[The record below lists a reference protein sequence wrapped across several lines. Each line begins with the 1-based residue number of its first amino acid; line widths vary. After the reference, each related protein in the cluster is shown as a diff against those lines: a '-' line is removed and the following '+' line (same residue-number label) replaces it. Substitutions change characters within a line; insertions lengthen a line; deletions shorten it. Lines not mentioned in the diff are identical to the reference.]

1 MRLILFCLFA
11 ALSASAAEPALAPIF
26 TGKDLS
32 GWKKPKL
39 AECWIV
45 KDGVLT
51 VKNNAKRQ
59 GETLWTQKDYENFIC
74 ELEFK
79 FDSGTIDS
87 GVMLRNSDQIQVGIS
102 GSLKRD
108 MTASP
113 YIPGKGY
120 PVEAKGVKDL
130 LKMRDWNSLRIRAI
144 GGDYTT
150 WLNGKEVMNYSS
162 SSAKDKG
169 PIGIQLHGGRTMTIH
184 YRNVRVAELSQAPKT
199 KVPKKKA
206 AVPAGGEGFAISAS
220 GAEGGN
226 PARNAFDSDPNTRWS
241 ANGKQQW
248 IQVNFDKPATLSE
261 VFLGFHHGD
270 RRYNVVLASS
280 MDGKDWKLL
289 DKRRSAG
296 KGPAL
301 EKFWFEKT
309 TMRHLRYTNNGSN
322 KNDWS
327 NLHTFSIP
335 GFTPKLTAAA
345 VAPVKSETGKLVA
358 ELWAENPLVISPVG
372 LAFDHQGRAY
382 ATRVRRRKVASLDL
396 RQHRNWVKHDL
407 AIQSVADKLTFYQ
420 SAVTDQKREGVPTWA
435 PKDRNGDGKKDFTD
449 LSVLKD
455 EIRVI
460 SDTDGDGKPD
470 KSEILDSY
478 GTPTTGIAAG
488 ALVHN
493 GDLYVACEP
502 DIWRYEGG
510 DPKKRTRIS
519 TGYSIH
525 IGQGGHNMSGLAVGF
540 DGRIY
545 WSVGDKGIN
554 ATGPDGSK
562 VFLPNRG
569 GVMRCEPDGSN
580 LECFSPGVRN
590 GQELAFDQYGNL
602 FTVDNDG
609 DYPGERER
617 FLYLME
623 GGEIGWRL
631 NWQWYAYQDFAKVS
645 GEKPYN
651 PWMAEQLFK
660 TRFDGQAAYILPP
673 VANYS
678 NGPCGFAYNPG
689 TALNAR
695 YKDHFFIAQG
705 KSLFAFQ
712 VEPDGAKFRMKGDHQ
727 VLKGPWNTGVTFGP
741 DGALYI
747 ADWMGGPS
755 ERGRIYKV
763 DDPAAAAN
771 SARAETHKLLR
782 DGFAKR
788 DTSELRKLL
797 AHADMRVRRESQ
809 FELVRRKDVEGLT
822 AALKQTG
829 HQLARLHGIWGLGQL
844 GRKDANIMDPLATHL
859 SDPDPHVRRQL
870 LRIFGESELYPVAL
884 LKMLTEDPDITVRAE
899 AAIAMSRL
907 DGPVDRLV
915 AAAVTNADK
924 DAYLRHAIVMGLTF
938 QKAADLAKLATHE
951 SASARLVAI
960 LALRR
965 QLAPEIADFLQDS
978 DPYLVTETALAIHDD
993 LSIPGALPALAAA
1006 LERRDVPGE
1015 PFLRRAINANFRV
1028 GTPDCATR
1036 LANFAA
1042 RDDVPE
1048 NMRTTALACLALWAK
1063 PPVLDAVEGRY
1074 RTYAPRDP
1082 AVAAAALSS
1091 VADTLAKSGSD
1102 KILIVCA
1109 RAIERLQSKELL
1121 PLVHAM
1127 YLSDKASG
1135 KLRMQLLATMSSLAD
1150 PDIAKYVE
1158 MAIKAKLSG
1167 VAQKYADVLG
1177 LSGIDVAKR
1186 ALTKGDLAEK
1196 RAAIAT
1202 LAESA
1207 EGKTILK
1214 AALANSAAEIQLDL
1228 QLALGISDDHSA
1240 TLAGGDAER
1249 GKSVAQGHAAAQCIR
1264 CHKIRGAGGELG
1276 PDLSTIASRLNPD
1289 QLLASL
1295 LAPSAELAEGFG
1307 MLIATLKD
1315 GSSITGTITKTTAK
1329 TYELL
1334 TPEGKPLTIARANIA
1349 SEQMASAMPPM
1360 GAILTK
1366 HEIRDLMA
1374 YLQELK

>member
-1 MRLILFCLFA
+1 MRLTTILFLFS
-11 ALSASAAEPALAPIF
+11 LSVSAADPGFSSIF
-26 TGKDLS
+26 NGKDLA

-39 AECWIV
+39 TECWVV

-51 VKNNAKRQ
+51 VQNNAKRQ
-59 GETLWTQKDYENFIC
+59 GDTLSTEKEYENFLC

-79 FDSGTIDS
+79 FGPGTVDSGIFI
-87 GVMLRNSDQIQVGIS
+87 RNGKDQIQIGIS

-120 PVEAKGVKDL
+120 PVEAKGVKEL
-130 LKMRDWNSLRIRAI
+130 LSLSGWNTLRIRAV
-144 GGDYTT
+144 GPDYTT

-162 SSAKDKG
+162 STAASKG
-169 PIGIQLHGGRTMTIH
+169 PLGIQLHGGKVMTIH
-184 YRNVRVAELSQAPKT
+184 YRNVRVAELAKTPKGPNIQ
-199 KVPKKKA
+199 VPKKKA
-206 AVPAGGEGFAISAS
+206 AASPLATGVAISAS
-220 GAEGGN
+220 SEEGGN
-226 PARNAFDSDPNTRWS
+226 PARHAFDDDPTTRWS

-248 IQVNFDKPATLSE
+248 IQVEFKEPKSLSE
-261 VFLGFHHGD
+261 IFLGFHHGE
-270 RRYNVVLASS
+270 RRYNVILAAS
-280 MDGKDWKLL
+280 MDGKDWKPLE
-289 DKRRSAG
+289 KRRSAG
-296 KGPAL
+296 KGSKL
-301 EKFWFEKT
+301 EKFGFEKMT
-309 TMRHLRYTNNGSN
+309 LRYLRYTSDGSN
-322 KNDWS
+322 KNNWA

-335 GFTPKLTAAA
+335 GVTPKILAASIAKSATPA
-345 VAPVKSETGKLVA
+345 VAGGTLSA
-358 ELWAENPLVISPVG
+358 ELWAEAPLVISPVG

-407 AIQSVADKLTFYQ
+407 AIQSVADKLSFYQ

-435 PKDRNGDGKKDFTD
+435 PQDRNEDGKKDFND

-455 EIRVI
+455 EIRMI
-460 SDTDGDGKPD
+460 TDSDGDGKPD
-470 KSEILDSY
+470 TSTILDSY

-554 ATGPDGSK
+554 ASGPDGSK

-651 PWMAEQLFK
+651 PWMEEQLFK
-660 TRFDGQAAYILPP
+660 TRFRGQAAYILPP

-771 SARAETHKLLR
+771 PARLETQKLLSE
-782 DGFAKR
+782 GFAKR
-788 DTSELRKLL
+788 ELSELRKLL

-809 FELVRRKDVEGLT
+809 FELVRRNDIKGLT
-822 AALKQTG
+822 AALTQTD
-829 HQLARLHGIWGLGQL
+829 HQLARLHAIWGLGQL
-844 GRKDANIMDPLATHL
+844 GRNDANIMDPLAAHM

-870 LRIFGESELYPVAL
+870 ARIFGESQLYPLALFDL
-884 LKMLTEDPDITVRAE
+884 LKDPDITVRAE

-907 DGPVDRLV
+907 GGPLKPLVD
-915 AAAVTNADK
+915 AAVANADK

-938 QKAADLAKLATHE
+938 QKPAELAAIAIHE
-951 SASARLVAI
+951 SPSARLVAI

-965 QLAPEIADFLQDS
+965 QLSPEIAVFMQDS
-978 DPYLVTETALAIHDD
+978 DPYLVTETARAIHDD

-1006 LERRDVPGE
+1006 LERTDVPGE

-1048 NMRTTALACLALWAK
+1048 KMRTTALACLALWAK

-1074 RTYAPRDP
+1074 RIYAPRDP

-1091 VADTLAKSGSD
+1091 VADTLANSGSD

-1109 RAIERLQSKELL
+1109 RAIERLQSRDLL
-1121 PLVHAM
+1121 PLVHAI
-1127 YLSDKASG
+1127 YDSKKASDK
-1135 KLRMQLLATMSSLAD
+1135 LRTQLLATMNSLAD
-1150 PDIAKYVE
+1150 PDLGQYVQK
-1158 MAIKAKLSG
+1158 AIDAKLSG
-1167 VAQKYADVLG
+1167 VAQKYGHVLG
-1177 LSGIDVAKR
+1177 MSGFELAKR
-1186 ALTKGDLAEK
+1186 AVERGDLAEK

-1207 EGKTILK
+1207 DGKAILK
-1214 AALANSAAEIQLDL
+1214 SALANSAAEIKLDL
-1228 QLALGISDDHSA
+1228 QLALGITDEFSA

-1249 GKSVAQGHAAAQCIR
+1249 GKSVAQGHAAAQ
-1264 CHKIRGAGGELG
+1264 
-1276 PDLSTIASRLNPD
+1276 
-1289 QLLASL
+1289 
-1295 LAPSAELAEGFG
+1295 
-1307 MLIATLKD
+1307 
-1315 GSSITGTITKTTAK
+1315 
-1329 TYELL
+1329 
-1334 TPEGKPLTIARANIA
+1334 
-1349 SEQMASAMPPM
+1349 
-1360 GAILTK
+1360 
-1366 HEIRDLMA
+1366 
-1374 YLQELK
+1374 